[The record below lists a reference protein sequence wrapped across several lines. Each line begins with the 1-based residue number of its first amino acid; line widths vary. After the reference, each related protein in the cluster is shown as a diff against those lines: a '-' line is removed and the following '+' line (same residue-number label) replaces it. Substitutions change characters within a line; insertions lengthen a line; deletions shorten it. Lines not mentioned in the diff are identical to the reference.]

1 MLGIAE
7 PVEATVF
14 HQFNSPRKGDGSGA
28 GAIARFRSACARNE
42 RRAPPRPLPG
52 PTDRGA
58 TPTTGSARG
67 AAPASLHAWLQ
78 PGAPLGA
85 KGIARGAWAIDIAP
99 SRLNRDAS
107 AINLDYARAQK
118 GGVQFYG
125 MPP

>member
-1 MLGIAE
+1 MC
-7 PVEATVF
+7 
-14 HQFNSPRKGDGSGA
+14 SGL
-28 GAIARFRSACARNE
+28 
-42 RRAPPRPLPG
+42 PRPGFDPEG
-52 PTDRGA
+52 GA
-58 TPTTGSARG
+58 ECSHP
-67 AAPASLHAWLQ
+67 WLQ

-107 AINLDYARAQK
+107 AINLDYAHAQK